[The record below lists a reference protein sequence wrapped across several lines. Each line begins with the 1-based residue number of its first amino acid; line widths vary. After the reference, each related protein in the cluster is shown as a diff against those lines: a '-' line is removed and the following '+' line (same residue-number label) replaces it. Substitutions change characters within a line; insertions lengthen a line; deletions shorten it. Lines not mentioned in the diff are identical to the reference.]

1 MSSSQRLYHAVFQ
14 RVCQGRPRERVTRT
28 RNLALVVTALYLAA
42 SCCLTRL
49 ADHLLVS
56 R

>member
-28 RNLALVVTALYLAA
+28 R
-42 SCCLTRL
+42 L